1 MPRQARVLVLLIVSA
16 LLIAGCT
23 SGPRGTGPGGAR
35 SGGKGAVY
43 QTGPA
48 TYYADRFS
56 GRRTAS
62 GERYRPSRLTA
73 AHRELPFGS
82 RVRVTNQDN
91 GRSVTVRINDRDP
104 YAGHRVID
112 LSGRA
117 ARKLRMRRAG
127 VVPVT
132 LEVLSRP

>member
-1 MPRQARVLVLLIVSA
+1 MPRRALILVLLVVSA
-16 LLIAGCT
+16 LWLAGCA
-23 SGPRGTGPGGAR
+23 SGPRGGSPSGDGAR
-35 SGGKGAVY
+35 TIY

-48 TYYADRFS
+48 TYYADRFN

-62 GERYRPSRLTA
+62 GERYRASRLTA
-73 AHRELPFGS
+73 AHRELAFGS
-82 RVRVTNQDN
+82 RVRVTNQNN
-91 GRSVTVRINDRDP
+91 GRSVTVRINDRGP
-104 YAGHRVID
+104 YAGRRIID